1 MAETKSRFSF
11 DGFKWKELILGNW
24 TTFKEIG
31 KVFVSSAAMVEF
43 MSALSQ
49 SDPVLFMGL
58 TLIGKA
64 ILDALEFWVKEETTP
79 ISE

>member
-1 MAETKSRFSF
+1 MSECKSRFSL

-24 TTFKEIG
+24 TTIKEIG
-31 KVFVSSAAMVEF
+31 KVLISSAAMVEF

-49 SDPVLFMGL
+49 SNPVLFMGL

-64 ILDALEFWVKEETTP
+64 VLDTVEFWAKDETTP
-79 ISE
+79 VAD